1 MINEDTDEADI
12 EALIVGDERS
22 MKYKRTIYSSSKVRA
37 NLRKLI
43 PMYDSMG
50 IFD

>member
-1 MINEDTDEADI
+1 MTELDANL
-12 EALIVGDERS
+12 EALLMDDERA
-22 MKYKRTIYSSSKVRA
+22 MKFKRAIYSTPKIQA

-50 IFD
+50 LFD